1 MLDLVVRGGTVVD
14 GTGRPAFRA
23 DVGVAGDT
31 IAAVGGDGL
40 EAAVTLDAT
49 GLVVAPGFVDLHSH
63 SDYTLLLNRHAESAI
78 RQGVTTELVGNCG
91 MSCAPLADPAH
102 LALVLADHI
111 PGVDAQWRGFGQ
123 WLDVLADGGVSV
135 NVAALVGHGALRLAT
150 LGPAPRPASPA
161 ETEAMA
167 RRLEACLDEG
177 AFGLSS
183 GLEYP
188 AGRPATREELAAV
201 AAVVGR
207 RGGFYATH
215 IRNRD
220 YHYLDAVQEALD
232 TGTAGGVRLQVSHVS
247 PRWGVRDGAAE
258 EALRRIER
266 ARGTG
271 LDVAFDNHPY
281 VFGRGLVLAALP
293 PWAFEGGIAR
303 LHARLRD
310 PAERARLRQNE
321 SPQWKHV
328 HQGRWDLIRI
338 YDAPSTREVEG
349 QTVADIAAA
358 RRQDPWDVVFD
369 LLLAEGDHPG
379 SLFWSAP
386 IHRQEDVDMTF
397 RDSRSAIM
405 SDGSTVA
412 PYGPCRDVR
421 HIYAYG
427 WSTHVLRRYVRER
440 RLLSLEDAVHKMT
453 ELPARRMGLADRGA
467 IAPGQK
473 ADLVVLDAAR
483 ATDRATFEAPIAY
496 PEGIHHVFVN
506 GVWTIRSG
514 DHTGAR
520 AGQVLRRTA

>member
-1 MLDLVVRGGTVVD
+1 MPT
-14 GTGRPAFRA
+14 
-23 DVGVAGDT
+23 
-31 IAAVGGDGL
+31 
-40 EAAVTLDAT
+40 AAVTVDAA
-49 GLVVAPGFVDLHSH
+49 GLVVTPGFVDLHSH
-63 SDYTLLLNRHAESAI
+63 SDYTLFLNRNAESAV

-91 MSCAPLADPAH
+91 MSCAPLVDPAH
-102 LALVLADHI
+102 LALVLADYL
-111 PGVDAQWRGFGQ
+111 PGVDVRWRSFGE
-123 WLDVLADGGVSV
+123 WLAALAEGGVSV
-135 NVAALVGHGALRLAT
+135 NVAALVGHGALRLAAM
-150 LGPAPRPASPA
+150 GPAPRPASPA
-161 ETEAMA
+161 ETEVMT
-167 RRLEACLDEG
+167 RLLDACLQEG

-188 AGRPATREELAAV
+188 AGRPATREELGALAAV
-201 AAVVGR
+201 AGR
-207 RGGFYATH
+207 RGGLYATH

-220 YHYLDAVQEALD
+220 YQYLDAVQEALD
-232 TGTAGGVRLQVSHVS
+232 TAAAAGVRLQVSHVS

-258 EALRRIER
+258 EALGRIER
-266 ARGTG
+266 ARESG
-271 LDVAFDNHPY
+271 LDIAFDNHPY
-281 VFGRGLVLAALP
+281 VFGRGLVMAALP
-293 PWAFEGGIAR
+293 PWAFEGGLPR

-338 YDAPSTREVEG
+338 YDAPAARALEG

-358 RRQDPWDVVFD
+358 RHQDPWDVVFD

-379 SLFWSAP
+379 ALFWSAP
-386 IHRQEDVDMTF
+386 IHRQEDVDATL
-397 RDSRSAIM
+397 RDSRSVIM

-412 PYGPCRDVR
+412 PYGPCRNVR

-440 RLLSLEDAVHKMT
+440 QVLSLEDAVHKMSG
-453 ELPARRMGLADRGA
+453 LPARRMGLVDRGT
-467 IAPGQK
+467 IAPGQR

-483 ATDRATFEAPIAY
+483 AADRATFEQPIAF

-506 GVWTIRSG
+506 GVWTVRAS

-520 AGQVLRRTA
+520 AGRILRRGSWRA